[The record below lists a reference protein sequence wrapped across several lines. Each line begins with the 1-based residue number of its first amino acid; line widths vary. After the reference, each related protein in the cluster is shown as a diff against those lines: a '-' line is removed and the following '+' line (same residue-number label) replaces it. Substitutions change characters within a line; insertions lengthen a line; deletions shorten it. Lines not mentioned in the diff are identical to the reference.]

1 MQLLPQLVANVGW
14 TTFSGVW
21 STVFPLVVLIVVLSI
36 YTVVM
41 LRRRGG

>member
-1 MQLLPQLVANVGW
+1 MEALVQFANVGW

-36 YTVVM
+36 YTVAF
-41 LRRRGG
+41 LRRGRG